1 MPPSKEKVPGTL
13 RKISGKFQT
22 EGNKTRGDANE
33 FVPKMVFFEWWFPEW
48 QENHIVVDRPKAPN
62 FLGNLSEGF

>member
-13 RKISGKFQT
+13 GKISGKFQT

-33 FVPKMVFFEWWFPEW
+33 FVP
-48 QENHIVVDRPKAPN
+48 N
-62 FLGNLSEGF
+62 LGILIGVTLYGGALP